1 MRVRGDDG
9 GAVLAEYALVLALLS
24 VAFIS
29 GMLAIERN
37 AASALSTSQT
47 ELLNYGLR
55 NGS

>member
-1 MRVRGDDG
+1 
-9 GAVLAEYALVLALLS
+9 
-24 VAFIS
+24 
-29 GMLAIERN
+29 MLAIERN